1 MLHIFLIFVTHE
13 PPPPEYTILHVVLWY
28 IEQKHALSYFQ

>member
-13 PPPPEYTILHVVLWY
+13 PPPEYTILHVVLWY